1 MEKAVAMN
9 TPSMSVGGG
18 GKSNGLNNLGGF
30 NIENEKRVIKNLQ
43 SVILNT

>member
-9 TPSMSVGGG
+9 NPPMSVGGG
-18 GKSNGLNNLGGF
+18 GKSNGLINLGGF
-30 NIENEKRVIKNLQ
+30 NVENEKRVIKNLQ

>member
-1 MEKAVAMN
+1 MN
-9 TPSMSVGGG
+9 NPPMSVGGGG